1 MTDTY
6 PNIAQTH
13 GSLLETGNPLTLES
27 LNHLTDLLQMT
38 APPPALTATP
48 IAHAHN
54 PASFNEFEPQ
64 AHGHSGSSGESSTYA
79 SLESSPSVDM
89 SLYGN
94 NHHHATSS
102 SAGQGHFQFNSA
114 EVSEILTQYCDHQLG
129 AEEMMGQY
137 QWVNQPCAGLP
148 SWDESGGKI

>member
-1 MTDTY
+1 MHDTY

-27 LNHLTDLLQMT
+27 LDHLTDLLQMT
-38 APPPALTATP
+38 APPTALSATP
-48 IAHAHN
+48 ITQQHTHTAAT
-54 PASFNEFEPQ
+54 PSFNEFEP
-64 AHGHSGSSGESSTYA
+64 HSSGESSTYT
-79 SLESSPSVDM
+79 SLESSPSVEM
-89 SLYGN
+89 GGGHGYG
-94 NHHHATSS
+94 HHATS
-102 SAGQGHFQFNSA
+102 QNQFQFNSA